1 MVVRCTCIPRSGPT
15 EIVGL
20 HDGALK
26 IRVAAPPVDGRATEA
41 ARVALASALGVG
53 AAAVTLV
60 SGERSRLKCFR
71 VGGHRRDRRRAA
83 ASPVSRPAA
92 RVNGRPW
99 AAGYNPAPSGRP
111 SCHGRPGSL
120 QTSHRAPTIHE

>member
-1 MVVRCTCIPRSGPT
+1 VDVRVHVLARTGRT

-41 ARVALASALGVG
+41 ARVALASGLGVS

-71 VGGHRRDRRRAA
+71 VDGIDVTDAEQRL
-83 ASPVSRPAA
+83 RPFL
-92 RVNGRPW
+92 G
-99 AAGYNPAPSGRP
+99 PAPG
-111 SCHGRPGSL
+111 
-120 QTSHRAPTIHE
+120 

>member
-1 MVVRCTCIPRSGPT
+1 VDVRVRVLPRSGRT

-41 ARVALASALGVG
+41 ARVALATGLGVG
-53 AAAVTLV
+53 VAAVTLV

-71 VGGHRRDRRRAA
+71 VAGFDATVVEQRLRPFLGGTQ
-83 ASPVSRPAA
+83 
-92 RVNGRPW
+92 G
-99 AAGYNPAPSGRP
+99 
-111 SCHGRPGSL
+111 
-120 QTSHRAPTIHE
+120 

>member
-1 MVVRCTCIPRSGPT
+1 VDVRVHVLPRSGRT

-41 ARVALASALGVG
+41 ARVALASGLGVG
-53 AAAVTLV
+53 LAAVTLV

-71 VGGHRRDRRRAA
+71 VTGLDATAAEQRLRPFLGGTQ
-83 ASPVSRPAA
+83 
-92 RVNGRPW
+92 G
-99 AAGYNPAPSGRP
+99 
-111 SCHGRPGSL
+111 
-120 QTSHRAPTIHE
+120 